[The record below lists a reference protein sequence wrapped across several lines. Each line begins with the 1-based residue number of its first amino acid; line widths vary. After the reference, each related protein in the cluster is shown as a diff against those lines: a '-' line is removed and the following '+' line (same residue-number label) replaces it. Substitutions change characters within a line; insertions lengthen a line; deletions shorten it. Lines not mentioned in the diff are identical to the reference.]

1 MVQVIKEGVVEPSAA
16 IRVLFSKTGALMYTA
31 HLDLVRTV
39 TKAIK
44 RARIPV
50 RYSEGFNPHPRLS
63 FATAMSIGL
72 ESHYELMD
80 IRIDKN
86 VDLDAAREALRQS
99 LTEECFVHEVYF
111 PETKFTDILYSSYH
125 MEILTDGASEALAK
139 TCDDAL
145 KSGEIIVFKRSKS
158 GDKDTDISPYVKD
171 ISVAFRDGA
180 IHIDAVLNAD
190 NATFLN
196 PEYLITFL
204 KSRVGILSGDPMKE
218 RYSVCRTGLYTADMK
233 NVDIT

>member
-1 MVQVIKEGVVEPSAA
+1 MVQVIIPGEVSPSASV
-16 IRVLFSKTGALMYTA
+16 RVLFSKTGSLRYTA

-72 ESHYELMD
+72 ESRYELMD

-86 VDLDAAREALRQS
+86 VDLDAAREALRAS
-99 LTEECFVHEVYF
+99 LTDECFVREVYF

-125 MEILTDGASEALAK
+125 IEIVTEGASEALAEK
-139 TCDDAL
+139 CADAL
-145 KSGEIIVFKRSKS
+145 ASSPVTVFKRSKS
-158 GDKDTDISPYVKD
+158 GDKDTDISPFIKETQV
-171 ISVAFRDGA
+171 SFLDGV

-196 PEYLITFL
+196 PEYIITYL
-204 KSRVGILSGDPMKE
+204 KSTLGILSGSPLDE
-218 RYSVCRTGLYTADMK
+218 RYSVCRTGLYTADMRLFR
-233 NVDIT
+233 